1 MTRNERREN
10 EKKMK
15 KCHTLLQTQK
25 MSLRRTR
32 TRGGEGEGE
41 GEGDRR
47 RRSRRRSSSPDL
59 KGEKKRKKVKKEEET
74 NGEEENKTNPE
85 DSDSKRGHQH
95 LHLHQQQKRH
105 NNNNNG
111 FTVTVPNKRVVSIV
125 YPGYDCMNHI
135 PEIIE
140 KFGGKGQL
148 MKACEIGKRENA
160 TVTNTNATVTRMMM
174 DGKSSDGGGGGGG
187 KDENKDDGLVSTG
200 TKALEMK
207 FREKDAL
214 ALPIYG
220 EKLDAKTLVLRVFK
234 SSSSSSGKNS
244 KNGVQVGAFARCT
257 KQIEFR
263 GLADFQY
270 CSTLTEREE
279 EEELRKKMK
288 TRKRI
293 FASDE
298 SMNRRKSSRVE
309 DKMEF
314 VVNED
319 EIRAPTGDAEDPFM
333 LRLKSKAMSRNKE
346 SRGIEGKKENE
357 VKKLVV
363 PGEFKLVPPVYCKE
377 DVPVDYFEDG
387 ETRKYREELTFMPQ
401 GNNEILV
408 DFADATVPQVLP
420 RNVEADEQRPVWY
433 KSLVKLFKERPV
445 WSPRGLQE
453 KLRSIVPAHISVDAK
468 QTRAE
473 LREMAYK
480 FNNGPFRKLWI
491 LRGFD
496 PRLSKNNVR
505 YQLYEIKLPNSW
517 YNKKDSTLFP
527 KVQKSIQQSR
537 THLDYHEFRAL
548 PKTRFPI
555 FFMDDVILPSV
566 KREFRMIAENKD
578 VKDDDKD
585 DATGVYA
592 HGQTEYGPDGT
603 AIISGC
609 SEKFG
614 FLSRQARTTISERIG
629 IAYLNVLNGKDS
641 IAEDNVWVQAEEKIH
656 AAKQKRL
663 KEKEQLAEE
672 EALAIAAA
680 LATGR
685 QRNRKKQKKPEV
697 ELTIRN
703 STAPIHVTSTNI
715 PTYLGPGGSNVM
727 ALSPGEDGFAALN
740 AILERKMREAPTKTT
755 EKEQTPTLESQQ
767 TDMEEENAEKGK
779 YSGEGDKE
787 EAKEEEEEEEEE
799 EEKEEEKEEEEEE
812 EEEEENED
820 EEEEEEEE
828 EEPPVVAEE
837 EEAFEIFDS
846 D

>member
-1 MTRNERREN
+1 MTRNERKEN
-10 EKKMK
+10 EKNEEETKSRPTK
-15 KCHTLLQTQK
+15 KVSHITNAK
-25 MSLRRTR
+25 MSSRRTR

-47 RRSRRRSSSPDL
+47 RRSRRRSSSPDV

-148 MKACEIGKRENA
+148 MKACEIGKRESA
-160 TVTNTNATVTRMMM
+160 TVTNTRATVTRMMM

-200 TKALEMK
+200 MKALEMK

-244 KNGVQVGAFARCT
+244 NTKKSVQVEAFARCT

-433 KSLVKLFKERPV
+433 KSLVKLFK
-445 WSPRGLQE
+445 
-453 KLRSIVPAHISVDAK
+453 
-468 QTRAE
+468 
-473 LREMAYK
+473 
-480 FNNGPFRKLWI
+480 
-491 LRGFD
+491 
-496 PRLSKNNVR
+496 
-505 YQLYEIKLPNSW
+505 
-517 YNKKDSTLFP
+517 
-527 KVQKSIQQSR
+527 
-537 THLDYHEFRAL
+537 
-548 PKTRFPI
+548 
-555 FFMDDVILPSV
+555 
-566 KREFRMIAENKD
+566 
-578 VKDDDKD
+578 
-585 DATGVYA
+585 
-592 HGQTEYGPDGT
+592 
-603 AIISGC
+603 
-609 SEKFG
+609 
-614 FLSRQARTTISERIG
+614 
-629 IAYLNVLNGKDS
+629 
-641 IAEDNVWVQAEEKIH
+641 
-656 AAKQKRL
+656 
-663 KEKEQLAEE
+663 
-672 EALAIAAA
+672 
-680 LATGR
+680 
-685 QRNRKKQKKPEV
+685 
-697 ELTIRN
+697 
-703 STAPIHVTSTNI
+703 
-715 PTYLGPGGSNVM
+715 
-727 ALSPGEDGFAALN
+727 
-740 AILERKMREAPTKTT
+740 
-755 EKEQTPTLESQQ
+755 
-767 TDMEEENAEKGK
+767 
-779 YSGEGDKE
+779 
-787 EAKEEEEEEEEE
+787 
-799 EEKEEEKEEEEEE
+799 
-812 EEEEENED
+812 
-820 EEEEEEEE
+820 
-828 EEPPVVAEE
+828 
-837 EEAFEIFDS
+837 
-846 D
+846 

>member
-1 MTRNERREN
+1 
-10 EKKMK
+10 
-15 KCHTLLQTQK
+15 
-25 MSLRRTR
+25 
-32 TRGGEGEGE
+32 
-41 GEGDRR
+41 
-47 RRSRRRSSSPDL
+47 
-59 KGEKKRKKVKKEEET
+59 
-74 NGEEENKTNPE
+74 
-85 DSDSKRGHQH
+85 
-95 LHLHQQQKRH
+95 
-105 NNNNNG
+105 
-111 FTVTVPNKRVVSIV
+111 
-125 YPGYDCMNHI
+125 
-135 PEIIE
+135 
-140 KFGGKGQL
+140 
-148 MKACEIGKRENA
+148 
-160 TVTNTNATVTRMMM
+160 
-174 DGKSSDGGGGGGG
+174 
-187 KDENKDDGLVSTG
+187 
-200 TKALEMK
+200 MK

-244 KNGVQVGAFARCT
+244 NTKKSVQVEAFARCT

-433 KSLVKLFKERPV
+433 KKLVKLFKERPV

-453 KLRSIVPAHISVDAK
+453 KLRSIVPANISVDAK

-629 IAYLNVLNGKDS
+629 IAYLNVLNGKDP

-799 EEKEEEKEEEEEE
+799 EEKEEEKK
-812 EEEEENED
+812 
-820 EEEEEEEE
+820 EEEEEEE

>member
-1 MTRNERREN
+1 MTRNERKEN
-10 EKKMK
+10 EKNEEETKSRPTK
-15 KCHTLLQTQK
+15 KVSHITNAK
-25 MSLRRTR
+25 MSSRRTR
-32 TRGGEGEGE
+32 TRGGE

-47 RRSRRRSSSPDL
+47 RRSRRRSSSPDV

-148 MKACEIGKRENA
+148 MKACEIGKRESA
-160 TVTNTNATVTRMMM
+160 TVTNTRATVTRMMM
-174 DGKSSDGGGGGGG
+174 DGKSSDGGGGGG

-200 TKALEMK
+200 MKALEMK

-244 KNGVQVGAFARCT
+244 NTKKSVQVEAFARCT

-433 KSLVKLFKERPV
+433 KKLVKLFKERPV

-453 KLRSIVPAHISVDAK
+453 KLRSIVPANISVDAK

-629 IAYLNVLNGKDS
+629 IAYLNVLNGKDP

-799 EEKEEEKEEEEEE
+799 EEKEEEKK
-812 EEEEENED
+812 
-820 EEEEEEEE
+820 EEEEEEE

>member
-1 MTRNERREN
+1 MTRNERKEN
-10 EKKMK
+10 EKNEEETKSRPTK
-15 KCHTLLQTQK
+15 KVSHITNAK
-25 MSLRRTR
+25 MSSRRTR

-47 RRSRRRSSSPDL
+47 RRSRRRSSSPDV

-148 MKACEIGKRENA
+148 MKACEIGKRESA
-160 TVTNTNATVTRMMM
+160 TVTNTRATVTRMMM

-244 KNGVQVGAFARCT
+244 NTKKSVQVEAFARCT

-433 KSLVKLFKERPV
+433 KKLVKLFKERPV

-453 KLRSIVPAHISVDAK
+453 KLRSIVPANISVDAK

-473 LREMAYK
+473 LRETAYK

-629 IAYLNVLNGKDS
+629 IAYLNVLNGKDP

-799 EEKEEEKEEEEEE
+799 EEKEEEKK
-812 EEEEENED
+812 
-820 EEEEEEEE
+820 EEEEEEE

>member
-1 MTRNERREN
+1 MT
-10 EKKMK
+10 KKKRKKKKTKVVQPK
-15 KCHTLLQTQK
+15 KCHKTQTRK

-32 TRGGEGEGE
+32 TRGGEGEGG

-47 RRSRRRSSSPDL
+47 RRSWRRSSSPDV
-59 KGEKKRKKVKKEEET
+59 KEEKKRKKVKKEEET

-85 DSDSKRGHQH
+85 DLDSKRGHQQ

-105 NNNNNG
+105 NNTNNG

-148 MKACEIGKRENA
+148 MKACEIGKRESA
-160 TVTNTNATVTRMMM
+160 TVTNTSATVTRMMM
-174 DGKSSDGGGGGGG
+174 DGKSSDGGGGGG

-244 KNGVQVGAFARCT
+244 KNGVQVDAFARCT

-578 VKDDDKD
+578 EEKV

-629 IAYLNVLNGKDS
+629 IAYLNVLNGKDP

-755 EKEQTPTLESQQ
+755 E
-767 TDMEEENAEKGK
+767 
-779 YSGEGDKE
+779 DKE
-787 EAKEEEEEEEEE
+787 EEEVKEEEEEEE

-812 EEEEENED
+812 KK
-820 EEEEEEEE
+820 EEEEE

>member
-1 MTRNERREN
+1 
-10 EKKMK
+10 
-15 KCHTLLQTQK
+15 
-25 MSLRRTR
+25 MSSRRTR
-32 TRGGEGEGE
+32 TRGGEGE

-47 RRSRRRSSSPDL
+47 RRSRRRSSSPDV

-125 YPGYDCMNHI
+125 YPGYDCMIHI

-148 MKACEIGKRENA
+148 MKACEIGKRESA
-160 TVTNTNATVTRMMM
+160 TVTNTRATVTRMMM

-200 TKALEMK
+200 MKALEMK

-244 KNGVQVGAFARCT
+244 NTKKSVQVEAFARCT

-433 KSLVKLFKERPV
+433 KKLVKLFKERPV

-453 KLRSIVPAHISVDAK
+453 KLRSIVPANISVDAK

-473 LREMAYK
+473 LRETAYK

-629 IAYLNVLNGKDS
+629 IAYLNVLNGKDPL
-641 IAEDNVWVQAEEKIH
+641 AEDNVWVQAEEKIH

-799 EEKEEEKEEEEEE
+799 EEKEEEKK
-812 EEEEENED
+812 
-820 EEEEEEEE
+820 EEEEEEE

>member
-1 MTRNERREN
+1 
-10 EKKMK
+10 
-15 KCHTLLQTQK
+15 
-25 MSLRRTR
+25 MSSRRTR

-47 RRSRRRSSSPDL
+47 RRSRRRSSSPDV

-148 MKACEIGKRENA
+148 MKACEIGKRESA
-160 TVTNTNATVTRMMM
+160 TVTNTRATVTRMMM

-200 TKALEMK
+200 MKALEMK

-244 KNGVQVGAFARCT
+244 NTKKSVQVEAFARCT

-319 EIRAPTGDAEDPFM
+319 EIRAPTGNAEDPFM

-433 KSLVKLFKERPV
+433 KKLVKLFKERPV

-453 KLRSIVPAHISVDAK
+453 KLRSIVPANISVDAK

-629 IAYLNVLNGKDS
+629 IAYLNVLNGKDP

-799 EEKEEEKEEEEEE
+799 EEKEEEKK
-812 EEEEENED
+812 
-820 EEEEEEEE
+820 EEE

>member
-1 MTRNERREN
+1 M
-10 EKKMK
+10 KKKIK

-244 KNGVQVGAFARCT
+244 KNGVQVEAFARCT

-566 KREFRMIAENKD
+566 KREFRMIAENEN

-812 EEEEENED
+812 EE
-820 EEEEEEEE
+820 
-828 EEPPVVAEE
+828 PPVVAEE